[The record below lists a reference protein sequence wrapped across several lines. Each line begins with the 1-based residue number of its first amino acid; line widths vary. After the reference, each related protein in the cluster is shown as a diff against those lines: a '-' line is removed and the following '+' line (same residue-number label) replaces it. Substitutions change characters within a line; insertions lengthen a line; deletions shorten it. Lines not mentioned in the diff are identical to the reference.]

1 MCFICRLIH
10 YRLNKEIETEI
21 FRMSLRKTPHI
32 VHRNEREKYYKKF
45 TNMKIVDIDY
55 IYGGL
60 VDMLEL
66 SYGKKIDEMI
76 KEEAGEDKI

>member
-10 YRLNKEIETEI
+10 YRLNKEIEIEI

-32 VHRNEREKYYKKF
+32 VHRNEREKYYKNF
-45 TNMKIVDIDY
+45 TDMGITDLDY
-55 IYGGL
+55 TYGGL

-66 SYGKKIDEMI
+66 HYCKEIDKMI
-76 KEEAGEDKI
+76 LNENRERN